1 MPPPPVERGSE
12 ASGACGTAV
21 APAFSLS
28 SCQRGPEGWT
38 APAPASLAPEEG
50 PGLIAL
56 LLEEGWGLM
65 AGEELQGE

>member
-1 MPPPPVERGSE
+1 M
-12 ASGACGTAV
+12 